1 MAQAALKAAAT
12 TGPEPVSGRADLS
25 AAPQIC
31 HDLFE
36 ETCITFAQGASDW
49 GTKVVDAMA
58 TSTNNA
64 FAFVGELATAKSW
77 PEVAAVYT
85 SQARKQFDTLAGL
98 TREFA
103 ELNRKFATNML
114 APVTSG
120 LPEVLK
126 AIGAARWR

>member
-1 MAQAALKAAAT
+1 MAQTALKNEVR
-12 TGPEPVSGRADLS
+12 TGPAGVTKTTDLS

-36 ETCITFAQGASDW
+36 ETCVAFARGASDW
-49 GTKVVDAMA
+49 GTKVVEAMA

-64 FAFVGELATAKSW
+64 FAFAGELATAKSW

-85 SQARKQFDTLAGL
+85 SQSRKQFDTLTGL

-103 ELNRKFATNML
+103 ELNRKFATDML

-126 AIGAARWR
+126 TIGAARWR

>member
-1 MAQAALKAAAT
+1 MAQSALKRDVTSGPATVAAT
-12 TGPEPVSGRADLS
+12 TDLS

-36 ETCITFAQGASDW
+36 QSCITFARGASDW
-49 GTKVVDAMA
+49 GTKVLDAMT

-64 FAFVGELATAKSW
+64 VEFAGELATAKSW

-85 SQARKQFDTLAGL
+85 SQAGKQFDAWAGL

-103 ELNRKFATNML
+103 ELNRKFATDML

-120 LPEVLK
+120 LPEMLNT
-126 AIGAARWR
+126 IGAARWR

>member
-1 MAQAALKAAAT
+1 VTQAALKAAAT
-12 TGPEPVSGRADLS
+12 NDSEPGLGRVDLS

-36 ETCITFAQGASDW
+36 ETCITLAHGASDW
-49 GTKVVDAMA
+49 GAKVVDAMA
-58 TSTNNA
+58 ASTNNA
-64 FAFVGELATAKSW
+64 FEFAGELATAKSW

-85 SQARKQFDTLAGL
+85 SQGRKQFDTLAGL

-103 ELNRKFATNML
+103 ELNRKFATDML

-120 LPEVLK
+120 IPEVLK
-126 AIGAARWR
+126 AISAARWR

>member
-1 MAQAALKAAAT
+1 MAQTALKREVTSDPATAAT
-12 TGPEPVSGRADLS
+12 TTDLS

-36 ETCITFAQGASDW
+36 QTCITFARGASDW
-49 GTKVVDAMA
+49 GTKVVDAMTA
-58 TSTNNA
+58 STNNA
-64 FAFVGELATAKSW
+64 FEFAGELATTKSW

-103 ELNRKFATNML
+103 ELNRKFATDMI
-114 APVTSG
+114 APMTSG
-120 LPEVLK
+120 LPK
-126 AIGAARWR
+126 

>member
-1 MAQAALKAAAT
+1 MVQAALKAAAT
-12 TGPEPVSGRADLS
+12 TGSEPVLGRVELS

-36 ETCITFAQGASDW
+36 QTCITFARGASDW

-58 TSTNNA
+58 MSTNNA
-64 FAFVGELATAKSW
+64 FELAGELATAKSW

-103 ELNRKFATNML
+103 ELNRKYATDMI

-120 LPEVLK
+120 LPEVLNT
-126 AIGAARWR
+126 IAASRWR